1 MSATL
6 KPKARKSE
14 PFTVEEVSGEGF
26 ADLTEAQRAALPA
39 LASDLASVLRAM
51 IARGDLSVESGRV
64 VIKDTHPE

>member
-1 MSATL
+1 MSTPL

-14 PFTVEEVSGEGF
+14 PFTVEELSGEQF
-26 ADLTEAQRAALPA
+26 TDLAEAQHAALPA

-64 VIKDTHPE
+64 VVKDTHPE